1 MTALLAVS
9 QRWRCFNRTY
19 GFSMLDDFWTQ
30 RLGATSP
37 IAHCFRDVF
46 RDRWVRF
53 HSLPDSKRYAESE
66 SEWETLLERHNTI
79 IAELTNDGSQL
90 DLLTTNGSA
99 SATPGS
105 PDVEVCELGLLAEH
119 WRTVAMHEI
128 ESNSDPYY
136 WHIFRSPITWRP
148 NALDKVI
155 RLVAND
161 RIWNV
166 MVLDPVDSWLL
177 HPYDGGMDVI
187 LGSTGERDKLSNSFA
202 SWRSSRSDG
211 L

>member
-1 MTALLAVS
+1 MKKVLILGIDGYLGWSLAL
-9 QRWRCFNRTY
+9 
-19 GFSMLDDFWTQ
+19 
-30 RLGATSP
+30 RLMANG
-37 IAHCFRDVF
+37 HRVHGCDN
-46 RDRWVRF
+46 
-53 HSLPDSKRYAESE
+53 
-66 SEWETLLERHNTI
+66 LLRR
-79 IAELTNDGSQL
+79 ELVHGV
-90 DLLTTNGSA
+90 GSA

-155 RLVAND
+155 QLVASD

-166 MVLDPVDSWLL
+166 MVLDPADSWLL